1 MSLKSPTTGKVIQIK
16 NPKIEIRASSE
27 GLKDLMR
34 IEEQIT
40 GMSMLP
46 DFGYQQDNYIINQK
60 GGEEADKWKL
70 LSRLVTGKEDKFG
83 WLMNFI
89 KMKQY

>member
-1 MSLKSPTTGKVIQIK
+1 MHLKSPTTGQVIKIR

-27 GLKDLMR
+27 GLKDLMH

-40 GMSMLP
+40 GMSMMP
-46 DFGYQQDNYIINQK
+46 DFGYQEDNYILNEK
-60 GGEEADKWKL
+60 NDEGEDKWKL
-70 LSRLVTGKEDKFG
+70 LSRLVIGKEDKFG

-89 KMKQY
+89 KMK

>member
-1 MSLKSPTTGKVIQIK
+1 MH
-16 NPKIEIRASSE
+16 
-27 GLKDLMR
+27 

-46 DFGYQQDNYIINQK
+46 DFGYQEDNYILNEK
-60 GGEEADKWKL
+60 SNEGEDNWRL
-70 LSRLVTGKEDKFG
+70 LSRLVIGKEDKFG

-89 KMKQY
+89 KMK